1 MCSCPRCF
9 CTTENDVRVI
19 WPSPRISSSSMCHLT
34 HTPSHTHK
42 LGCLQ
47 TFQAFSMTYQI
58 WTRVTVR
65 RAVRHSEAVKL
76 RNLCCGTLINIEYRA
91 ISGQIHRLYLAG
103 LINSFVLII
112 MISLGL
118 KMALNC
124 TKNGL
129 FWGQNEITKG
139 SSFVNITSY
148 KCLKSGIKRFGMFQ
162 HMLTSNS

>member
-1 MCSCPRCF
+1 MNAVVDKKSCRFVCSFAYCV
-9 CTTENDVRVI
+9 CTTQKGC
-19 WPSPRISSSSMCHLT
+19 SSHLATLSISSSSMCHLT
-34 HTPSHTHK
+34 HTPSYTHK

-47 TFQAFSMTYQI
+47 TFQAFSMTCQI
-58 WTRVTVR
+58 WTGVTVR

-139 SSFVNITSY
+139 SSFVNIISY
-148 KCLKSGIKRFGMFQ
+148 KCLKSR
-162 HMLTSNS
+162 N